1 MQACVIHGLRIGEG
15 SPVRLMGVIN
25 CSPESFYR
33 GSYVRPEDA
42 GERALAMVADGAD
55 LVDVGARATGPGSPP
70 LPVEAERDRMT
81 EALAALAGTGVR
93 VSVDTRYPEV
103 LEACLRYEVHAVND
117 IGGLSDPRFADLVR
131 DSGLPAVLMAS
142 RELPGDAAGFAAT
155 AETLAL
161 VVDRCRNHGIRDYI
175 LDPGIGRWVPGRT
188 PANDWELVRRFGEF
202 RSFGRPLLAAV
213 SRKTFLGELLG
224 RGPVDRLAG
233 SLAAALLLALAGT
246 GVWVSVDTRYP
257 EVLESCL
264 RYEVHAVNDIG
275 GLSDPRFA
283 ALVSASGLPAVLMA
297 SRSVPGDAAGFPATL
312 EALRL
317 VVDRCREH
325 GIRDYVLDPGIGRW
339 VPGRTA
345 ADDWELVRRFGE
357 FRALGRPLLAAASR
371 KTFLGELLGRGP
383 EGRLAG
389 SLAAALLLALAGASV
404 VRAHDVPETRDA
416 LAVLAEVRRA

>member
-1 MQACVIHGLRIGEG
+1 MQPCVIHGLRIGEG

-93 VSVDTRYPEV
+93 VSVDTRFPEV

-131 DSGLPAVLMAS
+131 DSGLPAILMAS

-161 VVDRCRNHGIRDYI
+161 VVDRCRDHGIRDYI

-188 PANDWELVRRFGEF
+188 SENDWELVRRFGEF
-202 RSFGRPLLAAV
+202 RDFGRPLLAAV

-224 RGPVDRLAG
+224 RGPEDRLAG
-233 SLAAALLLALAGT
+233 SLA
-246 GVWVSVDTRYP
+246 V
-257 EVLESCL
+257 
-264 RYEVHAVNDIG
+264 
-275 GLSDPRFA
+275 
-283 ALVSASGLPAVLMA
+283 
-297 SRSVPGDAAGFPATL
+297 
-312 EALRL
+312 
-317 VVDRCREH
+317 
-325 GIRDYVLDPGIGRW
+325 
-339 VPGRTA
+339 
-345 ADDWELVRRFGE
+345 
-357 FRALGRPLLAAASR
+357 
-371 KTFLGELLGRGP
+371 
-383 EGRLAG
+383 
-389 SLAAALLLALAGASV
+389 ALLLALAGASV
-404 VRAHDVPETRDA
+404 VRTHDVRETRDA
-416 LAVLAEVRRA
+416 LAVLAEVKRG